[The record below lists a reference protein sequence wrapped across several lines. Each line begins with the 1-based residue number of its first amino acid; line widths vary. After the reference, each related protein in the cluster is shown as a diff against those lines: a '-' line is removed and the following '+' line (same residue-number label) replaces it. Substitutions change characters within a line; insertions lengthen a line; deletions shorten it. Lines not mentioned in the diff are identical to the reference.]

1 MADPKVQEIEQRLQ
15 AATPGPWAW
24 GRTGEKCTG
33 AAVGARCFAEEDAE
47 CASPLSGDL
56 TDRPDDFSVSEPVA
70 FLEHQN
76 ANADASLIAHAP
88 GDLRYL
94 LDRLAA
100 LEAQRDALQGMVSRA
115 EAKSWEWCQRATRAE
130 AELEEAE
137 RLVTQMS
144 EDAARSSASPT
155 EVSEPWH
162 CPACGSLVRG
172 VHNPRHYGR
181 CRLAEID
188 QGDPCFE
195 HLAEPASPTEKLDEL
210 AAESQRLGL
219 YDPQPGGP
227 DGA

>member
-1 MADPKVQEIEQRLQ
+1 MADPKVQEVEQRLQ

-100 LEAQRDALQGMVSRA
+100 LEAQREDHIA
-115 EAKSWEWCQRATRAE
+115 EFESLMEINREAE
-130 AELEEAE
+130 AEVA
-137 RLVTQMS
+137 RLRQDAARLDWLDTYRGNLRQSVTGDWWVLHPEHQYS
-144 EDAARSSASPT
+144 VGRGRAIRDAIDAARSS
-155 EVSEPWH
+155 
-162 CPACGSLVRG
+162 
-172 VHNPRHYGR
+172 
-181 CRLAEID
+181 
-188 QGDPCFE
+188 
-195 HLAEPASPTEKLDEL
+195 ASPTEKLDEL

-227 DGA
+227 T